1 MALNMGGNTI
11 LNVAI
16 PNKNILYASYMPF
29 VSEGGLFVRT
39 SRKHNLGDEVFLLID
54 LMDEEEKIPVTGK
67 VVWVSPVNQ
76 GTRVQG
82 VGVQFSAAD
91 SAIAKEKIMK
101 HLAGLLEGNS
111 QPTFTM

>member
-1 MALNMGGNTI
+1 MALGGNSI
-11 LNVAI
+11 INVAI

-29 VSEGGLFVRT
+29 VTDGGLFVR
-39 SRKHNLGDEVFLLID
+39 SNKSHNLGDEVFLLIE

-76 GTRVQG
+76 GSRVKG

-91 SAIAKEKIMK
+91 SAKAKSKILK
-101 HLAGLLEGNS
+101 HLAGLLEGNT